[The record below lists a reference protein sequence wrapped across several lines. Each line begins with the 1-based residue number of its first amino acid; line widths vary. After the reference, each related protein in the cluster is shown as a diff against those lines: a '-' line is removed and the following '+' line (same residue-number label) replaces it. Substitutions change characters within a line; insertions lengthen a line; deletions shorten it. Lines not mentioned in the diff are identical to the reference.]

1 MPRTLKPVKKK
12 PYKSNKI
19 VSEPASRVSKAP
31 VFVDRTKVEPK
42 ENLKKIS
49 SKKTSKNGIKDG
61 KFGPKP
67 LKNIWL
73 KSTDRNNMSNK
84 DMSKT
89 SKVLSVQSY
98 EDAHPEIADPHSNTA
113 KIAFIGRSNVGKSS
127 LINYIMGRQIAKIS
141 KHPGR
146 TRKHEIY
153 PMDSQRVLVDM
164 PGYGYARISKDRRQI
179 WTVEMQKLFFDDV
192 RFKFLMVL
200 IDSSIS
206 PTQIDKDYLQWLADS
221 KVKFGV
227 IFTKIDKATQREL
240 NLNLKNWRDFLDSS
254 IKTFET
260 STVKHIGKVEIM
272 NLINQI
278 TITNNSL

>member
-1 MPRTLKPVKKK
+1 MPRTLKPKKPR

-19 VSEPASRVSKAP
+19 VSEPESRVSKAP
-31 VFVDRTKVEPK
+31 AFIDRTKVDA
-42 ENLKKIS
+42 KKPA
-49 SKKTSKNGIKDG
+49 SKKPNSKAGIKDG
-61 KFGPKP
+61 KYGPKP

-73 KSTDRNNMSNK
+73 KGTDKANLSNK
-84 DMSKT
+84 DMAKT
-89 SKVLSVQSY
+89 SKVLSVSSY
-98 EDAHPEIADPHSNTA
+98 GEAHPEIASPHTA

-153 PMDSQRVLVDM
+153 PMDNDRVLVDM

-179 WTVEMQKLFFDDV
+179 WTVEMQKLFFEDN

-240 NLNLKNWRDFLDSS
+240 NSNLKGWRDFLDPS
-254 IKTFET
+254 IRTFET
-260 STVKHIGKVEIM
+260 STVKHIGKDEIM
-272 NLINQI
+272 NLIKQI